1 MRTAVADTSIEAY
14 RKWSVRDLSDAHM
27 RLLRVICEGKDYSR
41 AELAETTGMKLQTV
55 CGRINELVTARR
67 LEHGPQ
73 RKCAVSGNTVNPV
86 RHPQPEQLQLFS

>member
-14 RKWSVRDLSDAHM
+14 RKWSVRDLSEAHW
-27 RLLRVICEGKDYSR
+27 RLLRAIRPGRDFSR
-41 AELAETTGMKLQTV
+41 AELAMATGMKLQTV
-55 CGRINELVTARR
+55 CGRINELVAARR

-86 RHPQPEQLQLFS
+86 RHPQPEQLSLF